1 MSKPAGV
8 GGNEMEMDFLK
19 MPAHLNGQMAIMMD
33 SVFEVLESIIII
45 SLMTCFPMVI
55 ALRNDKQKSQVEGW
69 EAE

>member
-33 SVFEVLESIIII
+33 SVFEVLESI
-45 SLMTCFPMVI
+45 TNHFT
-55 ALRNDKQKSQVEGW
+55 NDLLSYGHSTKE
-69 EAE
+69 